1 MSHEMVFCTQCG
13 KQIHASTQ
21 FCPHCDA
28 TQPTGTVAPAAA
40 PSQPANVAAIH
51 EGVKGWSWGA
61 FLLNWIWAIGNKTWI
76 GLLALLPVVNIVMV
90 FVLGF
95 KGREWAWKNNTWR
108 DMEHFNQVQRK
119 WNIAGFI
126 VLAVALPVG
135 FAYAYLQDKEGWS
148 MIKNETPVAD
158 KRNEIYTD
166 ENGKVI
172 DGAVDELFAD
182 DPKPM
187 SGSNY
192 GLSYSVPKLAF
203 EHKELYAELKRN
215 DLVTSVPQADS
226 FLTAPSLFIANCVN
240 SRAKYSRE
248 RGGLSEKE
256 AVDWGIDA
264 CKQEIQQ
271 YQQCLGQMELE
282 YAVACFQQ
290 MAAEGD

>member
-13 KQIHASTQ
+13 KQIHASIQ
-21 FCPHCDA
+21 FCPHCGA
-28 TQPTGTVAPAAA
+28 TQPTGMIAPAAAA
-40 PSQPANVAAIH
+40 PSQPANVAAIP

-61 FLLNWIWAIGNKTWI
+61 FVLNWIWAIGNKTWI
-76 GLLALLPVVNIVMV
+76 GLLALLPVVNIVLI

-108 DMEHFNQVQRK
+108 DLEHFNQVQRK

-135 FAYAYLQDKEGWS
+135 FAIAYLQDKDDWS
-148 MIKNETPVAD
+148 MIKKETPVTD
-158 KRNEIYTD
+158 KRGTD
-166 ENGKVI
+166 LI
-172 DGAVDELFAD
+172 SFDELIADGPILAD
-182 DPKPM
+182 DPKHM

-192 GLSYSVPKLAF
+192 GLSYNVPKLAF
-203 EHKELYAELKRN
+203 EPKELYAALKRN
-215 DLVTSVPQADS
+215 DLVPFVPQADS

-240 SRAKYSRE
+240 SGAKYSRE

-256 AVDWGIDA
+256 AIDWGINT

-271 YQQCLGQMELE
+271 YQQCLGQTELE

-290 MAAEGD
+290 MAEEGD